1 MEEYFMFQWGAVCFS
16 DGGIFIFKWGGEGG
30 EGGAAPHGWGIG
42 FGGRGGLKRIVR

>member
-1 MEEYFMFQWGAVCFS
+1 MEEYSCFN
-16 DGGIFIFKWGGEGG
+16 GGQFVFLMGESSFLSGG